1 MRGERGGEWLSRGM
15 KGNYSFLTSIPWYFD
30 FYKTIC
36 SCIIYITKT
45 NDFIF
50 SLGNLQ

>member
-15 KGNYSFLTSIPWYFD
+15 KGNYSFLISIFLYFD
-30 FYKTIC
+30 FYKIIC
-36 SCIIYITKT
+36 LCIIYIIKI

-50 SLGNLQ
+50 FLGNL